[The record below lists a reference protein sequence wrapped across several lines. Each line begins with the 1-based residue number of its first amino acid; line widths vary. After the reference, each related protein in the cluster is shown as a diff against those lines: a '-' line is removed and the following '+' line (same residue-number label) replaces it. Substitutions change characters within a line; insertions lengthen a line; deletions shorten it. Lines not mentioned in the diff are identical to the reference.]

1 MAETL
6 SYNGEKDDDG
16 DGDGEATKITLEM
29 RKTDKDSD
37 RSIHRKCLLSLVRSC
52 RNYVRLE

>member
-1 MAETL
+1 M
-6 SYNGEKDDDG
+6 SYNGEKDD

-37 RSIHRKCLLSLVRSC
+37 RSIHRKRLLSLVRSC